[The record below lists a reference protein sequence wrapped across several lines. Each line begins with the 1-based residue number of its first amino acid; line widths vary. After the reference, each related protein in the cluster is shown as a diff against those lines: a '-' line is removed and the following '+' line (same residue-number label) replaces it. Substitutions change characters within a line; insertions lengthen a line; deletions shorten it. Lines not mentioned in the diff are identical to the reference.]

1 MCGTRRTTTGTSS
14 FPHTSACVWL
24 PSTTAKSCSLW
35 GRSERPSFGLTF
47 HLGGCPWEV
56 TVDSEREFGRYVR
69 LIIGELIYLKPYCK
83 FFSHVSERRFS
94 YYRSQLER
102 VAHLRGSAST
112 TSISKSFLG
121 GGAIGNSA
129 FYFKGTVSC

>member
-102 VAHLRGSAST
+102 VAHLGQLPRLQFRNLSWEVVLLVIQHF
-112 TSISKSFLG
+112 TS
-121 GGAIGNSA
+121 
-129 FYFKGTVSC
+129 KGR